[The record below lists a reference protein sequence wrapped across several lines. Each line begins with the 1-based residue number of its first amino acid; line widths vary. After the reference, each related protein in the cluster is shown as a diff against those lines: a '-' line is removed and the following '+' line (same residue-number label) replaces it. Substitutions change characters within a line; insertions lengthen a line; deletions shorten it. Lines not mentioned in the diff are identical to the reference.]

1 MVNNKFIPPFIK
13 FVNKH
18 FNQTEHLFFLIGNAS
33 NEYEMDPSI
42 ENVVWVESE
51 KQYVLLQIYLNKADK
66 ILLHGLYDLRIK
78 QILFNQPW
86 ILKNVFG

>member
-66 ILLHGLYDLRIK
+66 ILLHGL
-78 QILFNQPW
+78 
-86 ILKNVFG
+86 

>member
-1 MVNNKFIPPFIK
+1 MLIIHLMVNNKFIPPFIK

-66 ILLHGLYDLRIK
+66 ILLHGL
-78 QILFNQPW
+78 
-86 ILKNVFG
+86 